1 MPPLDIPTY
10 GLVSLGGVTVGLSL
24 FAWDFS
30 RWYASH
36 KKRFALK
43 ALRQLAPF
51 VLCMAYGA
59 LLVLS
64 AGGIIGAAADWS
76 LWGTNTVGE
85 VILVYGVGG
94 TSPDVTRSSHLAL
107 TPGGHAVVIIVTVVF
122 AAVASRRGFRL
133 DFVRGVLSGVSL
145 GLASSIAGAVGYVLA
160 PVVSTAGDYVAGLL

>member
-10 GLVSLGGVTVGLSL
+10 GIVSLGGVTVGLSL
-24 FAWDFS
+24 AAWDVS
-30 RWYASH
+30 RWFASH
-36 KKRFALK
+36 KKRLALK
-43 ALRQLAPF
+43 ALRDLAPF
-51 VLCMAYGA
+51 LLCMAYGA
-59 LLVLS
+59 LLILS

-85 VILVYGVGG
+85 VVLVYGVGG
-94 TSPDVTRSSHLAL
+94 TSPDVTRTSQLAL